1 MRARRLYFAGTV
13 SPIQT
18 EVNCYKLL
26 SCGSCDLFVHK
37 AFAGIKEDVFVPAWA
52 IKVAGGKQVPN
63 VRMLVEPHTIF
74 FDIKHKRFLKDKPE
88 NFTPETFVSLHLQV
102 RLLCVSLTVGANL
115 IPLTDPCAF
124 QSGPVTL
131 LRDHVPDMDPI
142 KGAAASPVTA
152 GVAALALGPAA
163 ARAAAK
169 KQAVRTGCA
178 SATTESVVERKLRL
192 AGEPKHLLR

>member
-1 MRARRLYFAGTV
+1 MRARRLYLAGTV

-74 FDIKHKRFLKDKPE
+74 FDIKGKRFLKDKPE
-88 NFTPETFVSLHLQV
+88 NFTAETFVSRPSSSRFVREFDGRRELHSFNRPP
-102 RLLCVSLTVGANL
+102 RL
-115 IPLTDPCAF
+115 PY
-124 QSGPVTL
+124 
-131 LRDHVPDMDPI
+131 R
-142 KGAAASPVTA
+142 ASVFAP
-152 GVAALALGPAA
+152 
-163 ARAAAK
+163 
-169 KQAVRTGCA
+169 
-178 SATTESVVERKLRL
+178 
-192 AGEPKHLLR
+192 